1 MFLCQNPLLGNVLGS
16 SNLASCENFQK
27 KSWKS
32 NSKSKWEKEHPPD
45 ELIQK
50 ARYKYFPKIHVR
62 VLKSLINECDHFKND
77 LDSNPCSWIFQIFKQ
92 YLGINKIPLFDLNF
106 KNVESL

>member
-1 MFLCQNPLLGNVLGS
+1 VSDPSVRYVLGLVSTFASCQN
-16 SNLASCENFQK
+16 FKK

-62 VLKSLINECDHFKND
+62 VLKSLINECDHISSD
-77 LDSNPCSWIFQIFKQ
+77 VGPTPCSWIFQIFKQ
-92 YLGINKIPLFDLNF
+92 CLGINQKPLFELRF
-106 KNVESL
+106 KLFEF